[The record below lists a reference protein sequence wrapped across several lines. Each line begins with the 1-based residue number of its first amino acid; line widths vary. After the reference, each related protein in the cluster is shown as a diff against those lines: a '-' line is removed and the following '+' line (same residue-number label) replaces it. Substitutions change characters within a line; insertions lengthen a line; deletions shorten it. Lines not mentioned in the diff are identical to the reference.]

1 MADLSTF
8 SGSVTDR
15 FAEIKTP
22 ISDAMGMRVSPH
34 QGAPDWQE
42 RDAAIGRAV
51 KKGDA
56 TLAGWMAGLDTKLEA
71 AKLFISNNN
80 LPAAMAIDEE
90 IRRVTNA
97 NSDSILRYSNLA
109 DAQPGSLA
117 AKMRET
123 ATRLRDTAYLQD
135 KVTFGGREYTYGSLL
150 RSEEGRAAVEASTS
164 DTLKGLGFSGD
175 VAKFLVSGTSD
186 AMADELKARGDLA
199 PSLLAASDS
208 TAKSCMK
215 FLTDNDLKTVAR
227 YGGVM
232 PPDRTTDGS
241 RAVRN
246 DMANELASN
255 WRDYFMTFGTA
266 TEDFISRAYS
276 SFRDSG
282 GHRMMPGMRDYAVR
296 VAQRTGLTGKAL
308 VEETFRQYDDWRAA
322 VTKTQ
327 RRMAPGEQPDPDD
340 VGLNEQ
346 NAALAGAISALAR
359 SDADFDLRSP
369 EARANA
375 SELGDIVAKLKVSG
389 VNLVAL
395 SRRNGVDVNRDMAEH
410 LLGNRNP
417 GSSIAGV
424 RAFLEDMRRYT
435 GGEDFAT
442 AVYGTTHSA
451 ADYWG
456 SISRQVG
463 GQSSCPGADA
473 ILLGLNRARM
483 KSILPVMFERGLSHR
498 DAVTVVRRDQALIT
512 GYASRVAQA
521 FADALPGAGAKEA
534 ASALTRYVLD
544 HESDAQGGG
553 VNVQRLITDMAE
565 GKVKGVKLSQAATD
579 SLRGWVS
586 GNVTDAALFGGMS
599 QQMQQKLVGF
609 GVEPHRAAM
618 IASQA
623 SAVASRMK
631 RDGKDWTR
639 PFMAFL
645 GDFTRV
651 PQQQFDGNGKL
662 VSTHM
667 TFGHANKLDK
677 EINLRGTKVKM
688 TPGMYD
694 ANPAMFESFFRE
706 VEREGAE
713 LDRNRLLA
721 LKQLIKED
729 PAAYASEQTP

>member
-15 FAEIKTP
+15 YAEIKTP

-34 QGAPDWQE
+34 QGAQGWQE
-42 RDAAIGRAV
+42 RDAAINRAI
-51 KKGDA
+51 KKGDS
-56 TLAGWMAGLDTKLEA
+56 TLAGWMAGLETKLEA
-71 AKLFISNNN
+71 ARLFIANGNI
-80 LPAAMAIDEE
+80 PAAMAIDDE

-97 NSDSILRYSNLA
+97 NSDSILRYRNLP
-109 DAQPGSLA
+109 DVQPGSLA
-117 AKMRET
+117 ESMRNV
-123 ATRLRDTAYLQD
+123 ATNLSDQAYTKT
-135 KVTFGGREYTYGSLL
+135 KVTYGGKEYTYGEIL
-150 RSEEGRAAVEASTS
+150 RSDAGKAAVEESTN

-175 VAKFLVSGTSD
+175 VAKFLVRGTSD

-199 PSLLAASDS
+199 PSLLAASDA

-215 FLTDNDLKTVAR
+215 FLTDNDLKTMAR

-241 RAVRN
+241 RAIRTG
-246 DMANELASN
+246 MANELASG
-255 WRDYFMTFGTA
+255 WRDYFMTFGSA
-266 TEDFISRAYS
+266 TEDFVSRAYS

-327 RRMAPGEQPDPDD
+327 RRQAPGQQPDPDD

-375 SELGDIVAKLKVSG
+375 SELGDIVAKMKASG

-395 SRRNGVDVNRDMAEH
+395 SRKNGIDVNRDMAEQ

-417 GSSIAGV
+417 GSSIASV
-424 RAFLEDMRRYT
+424 KALFEDMKRYT

-456 SISRQVG
+456 SISRQIG

-483 KSILPVMFERGLSHR
+483 KSLIPVMFERGLSHR
-498 DAVTVVRRDQALIT
+498 DAMTAVRMDQSLIS

-521 FADALPGAGAKEA
+521 FADALPGVGAKEA
-534 ASALTRYVLD
+534 ASALTRYMFD
-544 HESDAQGGG
+544 HEADAQGGG
-553 VNVQRLITDMAE
+553 VNVQRLITAASE
-565 GKVKGVKLSQAATD
+565 GKIKGMKLSTD
-579 SLRGWVS
+579 AVASLRGWVS
-586 GNVTDAALFGGMS
+586 ANVTDAALFGDLAA
-599 QQMQQKLVGF
+599 QMQQKLAGF
-609 GVEPHRAAM
+609 GVDPYRAAM
-618 IASQA
+618 LASQA
-623 SAVASRMK
+623 SAAASRLK
-631 RDGKDWTR
+631 AEQKDWTL
-639 PFMAFL
+639 PFRSFL

-651 PQQQFDGNGKL
+651 PEQEFDGRRL
-662 VSTHM
+662 SATHM
-667 TFGHANKLDK
+667 VFGHANKLDK
-677 EINLRGTKVKM
+677 TVNLRGQNIKVS
-688 TPGMYD
+688 PGDYNS
-694 ANPAMFESFFRE
+694 NPALYEALFHDIEA
-706 VEREGAE
+706 EGKE
-713 LDRNRLLA
+713 LDRNKLIA
-721 LKQLIKED
+721 LRQLIKED
-729 PAAYASEQTP
+729 PEAYAGQQP